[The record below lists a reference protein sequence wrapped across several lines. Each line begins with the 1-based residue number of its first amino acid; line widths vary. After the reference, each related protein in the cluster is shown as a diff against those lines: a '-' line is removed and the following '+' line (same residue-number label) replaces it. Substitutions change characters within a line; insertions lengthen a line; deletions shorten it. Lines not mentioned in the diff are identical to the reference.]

1 VRRRRVLDIEGC
13 ALLARRTEIITYPVE
28 DSTDISRDPMQKRQ
42 NRPIYFL

>member
-1 VRRRRVLDIEGC
+1 VRRRRIEGC

-28 DSTDISRDPMQKRQ
+28 DSTDISRDPMQKRRQ